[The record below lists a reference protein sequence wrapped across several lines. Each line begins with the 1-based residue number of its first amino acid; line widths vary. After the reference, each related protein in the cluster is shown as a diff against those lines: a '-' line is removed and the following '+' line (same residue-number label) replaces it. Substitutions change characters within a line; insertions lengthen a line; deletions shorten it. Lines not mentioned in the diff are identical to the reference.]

1 MEEKKIRVANDF
13 GQLGDGTEE
22 RRKYPKKVK
31 KLESEFMKFVSYEAH
46 CSACIV
52 EPRENDGTIS
62 TGRLWIWGQNREQ
75 IFLDYSRGPSNLI
88 QLFVKFGVIQYHI
101 S

>member
-1 MEEKKIRVANDF
+1 KLAQKRPNSWTNTCKNQHKEKLMEEKKIRKNLPYREAMANDF

-62 TGRLWIWGQNREQ
+62 TGRLWIWGQN
-75 IFLDYSRGPSNLI
+75 
-88 QLFVKFGVIQYHI
+88 
-101 S
+101 